1 MAQIYI
7 CPECGCPDL
16 ETPKV
21 VIITSAKE
29 KKAHCPNCGWEG
41 SLADAAGI
49 LTTEHVYDTKAV
61 LDLLL
66 YTTMKHAAGPIAQA
80 LIFVG
85 LLEKDDQLGMNVVMR
100 AAIEGLVRDTFA
112 AAAAHAER
120 KKMSPLKATPFCP
133 VRMGTGVLEEEHHI
147 GTCPRCNGAG
157 AAQKRDTGCGMCTR
171 DLQDG
176 AALKPCLDC
185 QKQHGL
191 KPEDAA

>member
-21 VIITSAKE
+21 LVIVSAKE
-29 KKAHCPNCGWEG
+29 KKAHCPNCKWEG

-49 LTTEHVYDTKAV
+49 LTTENVYDTKAV

-85 LLEKDDQLGMNVVMR
+85 LLDQGDQLGMNVVMR
-100 AAIEGLVRDTFA
+100 AAIEGLVKETFE
-112 AAAAHAER
+112 AAAAHAKE
-120 KKMSPLKATPFCP
+120 KKMSPLKAIPFCP
-133 VRMGTGVLEEEHHI
+133 ECGGSGALENELGHMEP
-147 GTCPRCNGAG
+147 CPRCGGAG
-157 AAQKRDTGCGMCTR
+157 RAPKQDKVEGCGFCN
-171 DLQDG
+171 G
-176 AALKPCLDC
+176 
-185 QKQHGL
+185 
-191 KPEDAA
+191 DAAKDHNRVVVPCENCGPKDAA